1 MSKVIQMVKHG
12 KKYVMA
18 TGGSAL
24 VVAGAQAADYTSQI
38 TTASTDGSAN
48 VTAVIAAVIG
58 IAILGFGVGSMMGW
72 FKR

>member
-1 MSKVIQMVKHG
+1 MNKIMSWKG
-12 KKYVMA
+12 KTVA
-18 TGGSAL
+18 AVAL
-24 VVAGAQAADYTSQI
+24 VAGSSAAVQAADYTTQI
-38 TTASTDGSAN
+38 ATASTDGTGN